1 MKNVQNEM
9 IDLKHKLES
18 LKSVEVENKKMNL
31 ILIEKEKELE
41 KMLDIVKTERDEK
54 MDILQVN
61 FII

>member
-18 LKSVEVENKKMNL
+18 LKSVDAENKKLHL
-31 ILIEKEKELE
+31 ILVAKEKQLE
-41 KMLDIVKTERDEK
+41 KMHGAMKSERDEK